1 MAPVPLARKK
11 FSKEDKIMPRYF
23 RSKRINKSLEIED
36 SIMTVTQA
44 QEATIEAP
52 FEKRGLKSG
61 WYFVVAILV
70 VLAGRIL
77 YLDSFRGGFYN
88 TISEENRIRKIA
100 VKAPRGEIMDY
111 NGKVLARNIPS
122 LDAIIMPSYLPDSSD
137 IRQQMSGT
145 LANILSM
152 DPGNVEAI
160 LESQDKNSPDP
171 VLLKENITQD
181 ESLILSEKIKDLPG
195 IAIDETAIR
204 SYESGPVFAPIIG
217 YDGKITR
224 EELSQNSGY
233 SMIDYIGKT
242 GLEKSYESSLRGT
255 YGAEEVEV
263 DSLGNMTRDLGLVPP
278 QPGSDL
284 ILNIDAD
291 LQQKLYDSLSAMLVK
306 SGSKTAA
313 AVAINPQNGGVLAMV
328 SLPSYDN
335 NLFARGISNDD
346 YKNLIND
353 SDLPLFNRVIAGEYP
368 PGSTIKPA
376 IATAAL
382 AEGTITPQTIIDGQ
396 GGAINIGSFHF
407 GDWKAHAPSDV
418 RTAIAQSNDVFFYT
432 VGGGYGNIAGLGM
445 DRMKK
450 YENLYGFGNPT
461 GIDIPGESTGLIPSE
476 QWKMDKFGE
485 KWYIGDSYHCAIGQ
499 GFVTV
504 TPLQLANYVAT
515 IANGGTLY
523 SPRIVDKIRAPN
535 GQEIA
540 VGPQIIRQNFVSSD
554 IIQVVREG
562 MRQTVTD
569 GTAQVLKNMPVPV
582 AGKTGTA
589 QFGTENKTHSWFV
602 SFAPYDN
609 PTIATAVLVEGGGEG
624 NSAALPV
631 TQDVLQWYFSR

>member
-1 MAPVPLARKK
+1 MV
-11 FSKEDKIMPRYF
+11 RYS
-23 RSKRINKSLEIED
+23 RNKRIQKSAEIED
-36 SIMTVTQA
+36 SIMTVTEEEKA
-44 QEATIEAP
+44 IIEAP
-52 FEKRGLKSG
+52 FEKKGLKLG
-61 WYFVVAILV
+61 WYFILMV
-70 VLAGRIL
+70 LLFLAGRIL
-77 YLDSFRGGFYN
+77 YLDFYKGGYYN
-88 TISEENRIRKIA
+88 VISEENRIRKIA
-100 VKAPRGEIMDY
+100 VKAPRGVILDR
-111 NGKVLARNIPS
+111 NGKVLARNMPS
-122 LDAIIMPSYLPDSSD
+122 LDAIIIPSYLPDNMDS
-137 IRQQMSGT
+137 RKQMAAT
-145 LANILSM
+145 LADVLSM
-152 DPGNVEAI
+152 DSGNVEAV

-224 EELSQNSGY
+224 EELQKNSGY

-242 GLEKSYESSLRGT
+242 GLEKSYENSLRGV

-263 DSLGNMTRDLGLVPP
+263 DSLGNARRDLGLVPP
-278 QPGSDL
+278 QPGNDL

-291 LQQKLYDSLSAMLVK
+291 LQHKLYDSLSAMLVK

-313 AVAINPQNGGVLAMV
+313 AVAIDPRNGGVLAMV

-335 NLFARGISNDD
+335 NLFAKGISNDD
-346 YKNLIND
+346 YKNLISD
-353 SDLPLFNRVIAGEYP
+353 SGLPLFNRVIAGEYP

-382 AEGTITPQTIIDGQ
+382 SEGTITPQTIIDGQ
-396 GGAINIGSFHF
+396 GGAINIGGFHF
-407 GDWKAHAPSDV
+407 GDWKAHGPSDV

-432 VGGGYGNIAGLGM
+432 VGGGYGDIQGLGM

-461 GIDIPGESTGLIPSE
+461 GIDIPGESSGLIPSE
-476 QWKMDKFGE
+476 QWKTDKFGE

-504 TPLQLANYVAT
+504 TPLQLANYVAA

-523 SPRIVDKIRAPN
+523 SPRIVDKIKKPD
-535 GQEIA
+535 GQEIP
-540 VGPQIIRQNFVSSD
+540 VGPQIIRQNFVSPD

-562 MRQTVTD
+562 MRQTVTG
-569 GTAQVLKNMPVPV
+569 GTAQVLKNMPVEI
-582 AGKTGTA
+582 AAKTGTA